1 MSKFINT
8 QCCCLVTCCPVGNM
22 EFDMQKL
29 DSHFQ
34 DWINLY
40 IFIIGTDTN

>member
-22 EFDMQKL
+22 EFDMQKIRLTLPRL
-29 DSHFQ
+29 D
-34 DWINLY
+34 
-40 IFIIGTDTN
+40 